1 MIDKLSTTIFLVG
14 ILILI
19 VPNVILLRK
28 KTEIKYTQLVTLSI
42 YTAVSIFALG
52 FAWLWREK
60 KAKEK
65 YDYNYAIRSGQLVGG
80 AVFASYPDNVPGL
93 GWI

>member
-1 MIDKLSTTIFLVG
+1 MIDKLSTIIFLGG

-28 KTEIKYTQLVTLSI
+28 KTDIKYTQLVTLSI
-42 YTAVSIFALG
+42 YTVVSIFVLV

-65 YDYNYAIRSGQLVGG
+65 YGYDYAIRSGQLVGG
-80 AVFASYPDNVPGL
+80 TVFASYPDNVPGL

>member
-42 YTAVSIFALG
+42 YTVVFDIC
-52 FAWLWREK
+52 AWFCLVMER
-60 KAKEK
+60 KESK
-65 YDYNYAIRSGQLVGG
+65 GKIRL
-80 AVFASYPDNVPGL
+80 
-93 GWI
+93 